1 MASHVSKRLQ
11 SDSRLTCKC
20 GPLQDGERR
29 VPSLFL
35 GRGVMVKSVKGK
47 SVEKCETIDCFLS
60 WAWFRCFC
68 QTQHLPP
75 LRPLHHHSPSLLYPR
90 AISDTL
96 PLCLYFCSHRIS
108 PHNHWGPKRKSPRLS
123 KPQIYSLPRVAEAPV
138 MSYQVQPKSSM
149 LGRRQSTSERLT
161 LHLWYAMHLN
171 DSALKK

>member
-1 MASHVSKRLQ
+1 MLKGAKQ
-11 SDSRLTCKC
+11 SIAFYLEPGSAAFVKHSTC
-20 GPLQDGERR
+20 P
-29 VPSLFL
+29 PSAP
-35 GRGVMVKSVKGK
+35 SAP
-47 SVEKCETIDCFLS
+47 ST
-60 WAWFRCFC
+60 
-68 QTQHLPP
+68 TTH
-75 LRPLHHHSPSLLYPR
+75 RPSSYTCLYPR

-149 LGRRQSTSERLT
+149 LRRRQSTSERLT